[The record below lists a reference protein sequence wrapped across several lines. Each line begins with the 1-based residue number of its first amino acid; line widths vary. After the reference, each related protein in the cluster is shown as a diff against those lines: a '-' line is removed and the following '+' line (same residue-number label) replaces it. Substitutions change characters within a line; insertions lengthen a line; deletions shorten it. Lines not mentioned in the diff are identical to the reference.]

1 MLGTPGAGERMVV
14 LSSPWFPA
22 KLCQDWDTTVVCWH
36 RAPQPRAH
44 LGALQQRLGALGD
57 AAGHAGREVNGSSSN
72 WQAQQGE
79 A

>member
-1 MLGTPGAGERMVV
+1 MMVV
-14 LSSPWFPA
+14 LSSLWFPA
-22 KLCQDWDTTVVCWH
+22 KLCQDWDAAVWCAGTE
-36 RAPQPRAH
+36 PPKPRAH

-57 AAGHAGREVNGSSSN
+57 AAGHAGPEVNGSSSN

>member
-1 MLGTPGAGERMVV
+1 MMVV
-14 LSSPWFPA
+14 LSSLWFPA
-22 KLCQDWDTTVVCWH
+22 KLCQDWDAAVWCAGTK
-36 RAPQPRAH
+36 PPKPRAH

-57 AAGHAGREVNGSSSN
+57 AAGHAGPEVNGSSSN